1 MNRTSRQLRKLAQR
15 VHGIDTRLLDMAEDI
30 DLVVYVR
37 EQMFPGVE
45 MYSVEQIEAAD
56 AAIAAYTPEEREA
69 ALTQIEMARA
79 DGPH

>member
-1 MNRTSRQLRKLAQR
+1 MNRTSRQLRKLAQK

>member
-1 MNRTSRQLRKLAQR
+1 MNRTSRQLRKLAQK
-15 VHGIDTRLLDMAEDI
+15 VHGIDLLDMAEDI

-37 EQMFPGVE
+37 KQMFPGVE

-79 DGPH
+79 NGA